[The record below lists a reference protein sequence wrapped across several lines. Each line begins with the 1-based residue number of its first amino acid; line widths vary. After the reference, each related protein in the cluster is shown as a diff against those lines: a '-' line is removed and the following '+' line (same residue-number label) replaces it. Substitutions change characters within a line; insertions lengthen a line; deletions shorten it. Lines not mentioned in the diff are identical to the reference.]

1 MSVRAVARWVLLGL
15 PSAVAGECSF
25 CNVHAFLSFV
35 SSVAITSLSQ
45 SLNIAVRWKLFDLA
59 SGSTF
64 YSWTLQAFESL
75 LKIATGIQTCKQ
87 TTSNPTKARC
97 RDEKLDGPDVSV
109 TASRN
114 FNPRGPRRPHPGAQF
129 NCSIENSNDFSIE
142 YC

>member
-1 MSVRAVARWVLLGL
+1 MSVRACGSEVGAAGSTFC
-15 PSAVAGECSF
+15 SAVAAERSF
-25 CNVHAFLSFV
+25 CNVHAFLSYV
-35 SSVAITSLSQ
+35 SPVAITSLSQ

-59 SGSTF
+59 SGLTF

-75 LKIATGIQTCKQ
+75 LKIVTGIQTCKQ

-114 FNPRGPRRPHPGAQF
+114 SNPRGSRRPQRPLPA
-129 NCSIENSNDFSIE
+129 FSISFSPPI
-142 YC
+142 